1 MVAQK
6 WLAALIAVA
15 ALITGTRIA
24 SANTYLEALATTND
38 VLILAGEGYGKK
50 DDISSRTQQ
59 LRSYKDLP
67 EQALADMRQL
77 SEALTPLLQQ
87 ESTDNELAWSAAFQI
102 AGPVR
107 GVVQAAEQ
115 AGVADQK
122 LMVEFMLTQYLY
134 RSYFGLFELAPEA
147 QDSLIAQNE
156 QGLLKSLA
164 QRAPATAASPVASQ
178 RRCVERAVS
187 NLDVEVN
194 KVRLTPL
201 VFYKCA
207 RGLAGGLD

>member
-1 MVAQK
+1 MVFQK
-6 WLAALIAVA
+6 WLVASIAAA
-15 ALITGTRIA
+15 ALITGVRTA

-50 DDISSRTQQ
+50 DDIASRTQQ

-67 EQALADMRQL
+67 EQALVDMRQL
-77 SEALTPLLQQ
+77 SEALAPLLQQ

-115 AGVADQK
+115 AGVANQK

-164 QRAPATAASPVASQ
+164 QRLPETAASPVSSQ

-207 RGLAGGLD
+207 RGLAGGLE